1 VADAGRSELT
11 YFEDLT
17 VGQRFGGA
25 TFTVDRDEMLE
36 FAHRWD
42 PRPIHVDR
50 DAAVRDGFP
59 DVIATGSFTTA
70 IYTLM
75 IMRAREADGNHATLA
90 VVSVT
95 NKLPNPVL
103 AGDVLRFDA
112 EIADKR
118 ESRSRPTAGIVIT
131 TGRLTNARGDVVFD
145 SETVT
150 LVHRRPT

>member
-1 VADAGRSELT
+1 VAGTADDLT
-11 YFEDLT
+11 YFEDLAI
-17 VGQRFGGA
+17 GQRFGGT

-36 FAHRWD
+36 YARRWD
-42 PRPIHVDR
+42 PRPIHLDR
-50 DAAVRDGFP
+50 GAAVASGFP

-90 VVSVT
+90 VVTVT
-95 NKLPNPVL
+95 NRLPNPLL
-103 AGDVLRFDA
+103 AGDTVRFDA

-118 ESRSRPTAGIVIT
+118 ESRSRPAAGVVTT
-131 TGRLTNARGDVVFD
+131 TGTLTNQRDEVVFD

-150 LVHRRPT
+150 LVHRRPA